1 MSKTF
6 SQNISHVSQ
15 QINSVFLALAGAE
28 RIFALMDETPE
39 VDEGYVTL
47 VNAKYDENGN
57 VTEIDSSELCRFIAL
72 IYRVWVDAK
81 TYTWIKNSFE
91 KRGIR
96 LT

>member
-1 MSKTF
+1 M
-6 SQNISHVSQ
+6 IDDV
-15 QINSVFLALAGAE
+15 IDAMIDGACLRLAKY
-28 RIFALMDETPE
+28 T
-39 VDEGYVTL
+39 
-47 VNAKYDENGN
+47 KYDENGN
-57 VTEIDSSELCRFIAL
+57 VTEIDASELCRFIAL